1 MRVNPADHFSD
12 DIGEIGPYDSG
23 DGQKRSDEFFRRF
36 WNSGGCYGVWL
47 MDGAKAGVGGT
58 AVAALAARAEVKA
71 WALVR
76 TFGHDTHRRR
86 CWDAKIPAVV
96 VGFSNRAYA
105 EIVGWGDRPDTEF
118 AARIYAEFAAWRG
131 AAARSINGY
140 DSSHCVPHFPSD
152 KVKLSRFPAR
162 P

>member
-1 MRVNPADHFSD
+1 
-12 DIGEIGPYDSG
+12 
-23 DGQKRSDEFFRRF
+23 
-36 WNSGGCYGVWL
+36 
-47 MDGAKAGVGGT
+47 MDGTKACVGGP

-76 TFGHDTHRRR
+76 TLGHYADGRRGR
-86 CWDAKIPAVV
+86 DAKISAVIV
-96 VGFSNRAYA
+96 AFDDRPDAEFAGFGNRAYA
-105 EIVGWGDRPDTEF
+105 VIGGLGDRPDTEF
-118 AARIYAEFAAWRG
+118 AGRIYAEFATLHGVGHGAARG

-140 DSSHCVPHFPSD
+140 DSSHCVPHFSSD